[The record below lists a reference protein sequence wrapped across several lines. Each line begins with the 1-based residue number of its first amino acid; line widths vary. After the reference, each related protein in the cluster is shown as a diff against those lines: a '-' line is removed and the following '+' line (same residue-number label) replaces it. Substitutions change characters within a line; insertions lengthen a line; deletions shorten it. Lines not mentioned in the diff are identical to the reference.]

1 MQIKCIHL
9 YHGILTKLIH
19 GESPPNPETQLLNP
33 KLGGNA
39 QKQSLRHLALPL
51 VGTQTWNAC
60 ELRMKDHHHW
70 HLQLSSALGQRSRIP
85 PTCLIMFCPV
95 TFWMTVAAEALG
107 PELPGELVAG
117 LFAGLAV
124 AGRLVTV
131 SPVCPGPGRC
141 TVAAAVWAL
150 TGTVAITV

>member
-51 VGTQTWNAC
+51 VGTQT
-60 ELRMKDHHHW
+60 
-70 HLQLSSALGQRSRIP
+70 
-85 PTCLIMFCPV
+85 
-95 TFWMTVAAEALG
+95 
-107 PELPGELVAG
+107 
-117 LFAGLAV
+117 
-124 AGRLVTV
+124 
-131 SPVCPGPGRC
+131 
-141 TVAAAVWAL
+141 
-150 TGTVAITV
+150 